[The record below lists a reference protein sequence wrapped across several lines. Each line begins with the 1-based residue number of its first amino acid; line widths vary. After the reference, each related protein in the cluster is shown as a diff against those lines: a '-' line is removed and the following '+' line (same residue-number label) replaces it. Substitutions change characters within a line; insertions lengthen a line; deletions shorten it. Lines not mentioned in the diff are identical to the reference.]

1 MIDYSIVI
9 PMYNEEGRITKTLTQ
24 TLAFMSSFAP
34 SFEIIV
40 VDDGS
45 KDSSVEMVE
54 TYSTDRTE
62 ISLIKN
68 KHKGKGIAVRT
79 GMLAAKGKYILMM
92 DADMSTPIDELKR
105 LANWIKENNF
115 DIAIASREG
124 IGAHRVEEPF
134 YRHIMGRTFNYLV
147 SLVAVQ
153 GFKDTQ
159 CGFKLFTQEAAKNT
173 FSRLIVYGDKDK
185 EISKPFLGA
194 FDVEILFIAK
204 SLGYSIKEVPVKWS
218 YVPTTRLHVLNTSL
232 KMARDV
238 FLIRLN
244 GLRGAYKRKV

>member
-204 SLGYSIKEVPVKWS
+204 SLGYSIKEVPVKWN